1 MIISFHWIT
10 LDYIISCKNAIQNM
24 QTNCYLL
31 FDACVQRLQRKYN
44 HKKRKRNASAVGFK
58 CNQCDSALSLLF
70 ANSFLRKHEQRNQRP
85 ERRQQRLGGGMPKSG
100 SGASSPPPLA
110 PQSAPPPPP
119 PQSPFG
125 PGGGHTHLPA
135 LLPVILLQV
144 DFIHQQVNF
153 AKTQSVLYEV
163 QLQRT
168 VAV

>member
-1 MIISFHWIT
+1 MHV
-10 LDYIISCKNAIQNM
+10 CKNCKQNM
-24 QTNCYLL
+24 ITKKEKGMHPLL
-31 FDACVQRLQRKYN
+31 VL
-44 HKKRKRNASAVGFK
+44 NAISVTLHSVF
-58 CNQCDSALSLLF
+58 CF
-70 ANSFLRKHEQRNQRP
+70 ANSLLRKHEQRNQRP

-110 PQSAPPPPP
+110 PQSAPPPPPP

>member
-1 MIISFHWIT
+1 MQYKICKQIVICCLMHV
-10 LDYIISCKNAIQNM
+10 CKNCKQNM
-24 QTNCYLL
+24 IT
-31 FDACVQRLQRKYN
+31 
-44 HKKRKRNASAVGFK
+44 KKRKRNASAVGFK
-58 CNQCDSALSLLF
+58 LNAISVTLHSVFCF
-70 ANSFLRKHEQRNQRP
+70 ANSLLRKHEQRNQRP

-110 PQSAPPPPP
+110 PQSAPPPP
-119 PQSPFG
+119 QSPFG

-153 AKTQSVLYEV
+153 AKTPSVLYEV

>member
-1 MIISFHWIT
+1 MLSAVLMHVYKDCKQNTIT
-10 LDYIISCKNAIQNM
+10 
-24 QTNCYLL
+24 
-31 FDACVQRLQRKYN
+31 
-44 HKKRKRNASAVGFK
+44 KKRKRNASADGFE
-58 CNQCDSALSLLF
+58 CNVFCF
-70 ANSFLRKHEQRNQRP
+70 ANSLLRKHEQRNQRP

-119 PQSPFG
+119 PPPPQSPFG

-135 LLPVILLQV
+135 LLPVILQV

>member
-10 LDYIISCKNAIQNM
+10 LDYIISCENAIQNM

-31 FDACVQRLQRKYN
+31 FDACVQKLQTKYD
-44 HKKRKRNASAVGFK
+44 HKKRKSNAPTVGFK
-58 CNQCDSALSLLF
+58 CNQCDSANSLLF

-85 ERRQQRLGGGMPKSG
+85 ECRQQRLGGGMPKSG

-119 PQSPFG
+119 QSPFG

-135 LLPVILLQV
+135 LLLVILLQV